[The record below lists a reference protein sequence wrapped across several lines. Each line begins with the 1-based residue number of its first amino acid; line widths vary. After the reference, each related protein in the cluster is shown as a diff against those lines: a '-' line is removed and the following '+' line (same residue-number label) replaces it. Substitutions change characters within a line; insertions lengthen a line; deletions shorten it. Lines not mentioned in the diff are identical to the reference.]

1 MGSNPIPGTYQKFH
15 KGQILGF
22 VSPLARDEARVSV
35 YVTSV

>member
-22 VSPLARDEARVSV
+22 ARAIAKEGDDI
-35 YVTSV
+35 